1 MVDLVP
7 LVLLAKA
14 VTLAL
19 GLVVAHLGYRAYRRT
34 DLAALRSLTVSL
46 TLVVAGVAI
55 GATDLLLGVDAQ
67 VAGFVGSV
75 VTALGFV
82 VLVHTLYTD
91 DQTTAT
97 DTNRRGRNPGEN

>member
-7 LVLLAKA
+7 FVLLAKA

-34 DLAALRSLTVSL
+34 DLAALRSLAVAL
-46 TLVVAGVAI
+46 TLVVFGVAL
-55 GATDLLLGVDAQ
+55 GAADMLLGIDAE

-75 VTALGFV
+75 VTAIGFV
-82 VLVHTLYTD
+82 VLVHALYTD
-91 DQTTAT
+91 DLTPSG
-97 DTNRRGRNPGEN
+97 RGRNPGEN

>member
-34 DLAALRSLTVSL
+34 DLAALRSLAVAL
-46 TLVVAGVAI
+46 TLVVAGVAV
-55 GATDLLLGVDAQ
+55 GATDLLLGVDAE
-67 VAGFVGSV
+67 VAGFAGSV
-75 VTALGFV
+75 VTAFGFV

-97 DTNRRGRNPGEN
+97 AGDVTGRKPGEN